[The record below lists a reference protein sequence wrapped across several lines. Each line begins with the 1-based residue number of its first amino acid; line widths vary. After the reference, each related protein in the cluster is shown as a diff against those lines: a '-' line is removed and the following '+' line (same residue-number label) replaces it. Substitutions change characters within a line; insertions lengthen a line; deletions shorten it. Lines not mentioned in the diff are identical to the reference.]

1 MISMHADVPC
11 KNPLYHM
18 LTIQLFVI
26 LLQQIAI
33 SKIIYKIIFFDFPA
47 YIFLNHL
54 PNNAYEWIMY
64 TALGI
69 MFIFMQICR
78 LDTFITLY
86 LSTSYIKLL

>member
-33 SKIIYKIIFFDFPA
+33 SKIIYKI

>member
-1 MISMHADVPC
+1 
-11 KNPLYHM
+11 M
-18 LTIQLFVI
+18 LHVTI
-26 LLQQIAI
+26 LLFLILPQHIAI
-33 SKIIYKIIFFDFPA
+33 NKIINTVIYFDFPA